1 MRMQRDVTLLKT
13 SVTLLQRDVKLRH
26 TDCRA
31 LAAKHGV
38 HDNSDVNSSDDG
50 NDEKTRLGGRWAVT
64 HAACDMIRAHKQ
76 EGSVQATSMT

>member
-38 HDNSDVNSSDDG
+38 HDNSDENTVLTTAMMRRRALEDA
-50 NDEKTRLGGRWAVT
+50 GR
-64 HAACDMIRAHKQ
+64 
-76 EGSVQATSMT
+76 

>member
-38 HDNSDVNSSDDG
+38 HDNSDRRVNSLLFAVVRTVLTTAMMRRRALEDA
-50 NDEKTRLGGRWAVT
+50 GR
-64 HAACDMIRAHKQ
+64 
-76 EGSVQATSMT
+76 